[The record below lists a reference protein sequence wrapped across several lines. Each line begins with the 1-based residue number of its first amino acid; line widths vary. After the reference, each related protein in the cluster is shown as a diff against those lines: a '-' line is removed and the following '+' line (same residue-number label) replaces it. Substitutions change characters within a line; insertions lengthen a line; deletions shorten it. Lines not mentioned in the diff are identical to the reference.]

1 MSREKEFYFR
11 CHLYI
16 PLSLVDF
23 HGGIV
28 VIESL
33 RKQIDTVIQQLNNN
47 VIFVCEK
54 LSAFLQN
61 LRRET
66 FS

>member
-1 MSREKEFYFR
+1 MTF
-11 CHLYI
+11 L
-16 PLSLVDF
+16 PLSMVYF